1 MNKTSSKY
9 FFIFFLASKI
19 LLFPY
24 SMDESCEIL
33 EVFEIA
39 QGCMRRVF
47 DWSHEVGGC
56 VVELTGLSR
65 QKCWLKSPGRLM
77 KFS

>member
-1 MNKTSSKY
+1 MNKTCLKY
-9 FFIFFLASKI
+9 FLIFFLANKI
-19 LLFPY
+19 LFFPY
-24 SMDESCEIL
+24 SMNESCEIL

-47 DWSHEVGGC
+47 DWSYEVGGC
-56 VVELTGLSR
+56 VVKLAGLSR